1 MKKYI
6 TRSRVIRVE
15 VVEVEKETADFVWIK
30 GRRRR
35 KESQYEQYH
44 DTFDDA
50 KLYLIT
56 RHLNSVSD
64 AKNRLQVA
72 KTYLG
77 MAESLKSPDA

>member
-1 MKKYI
+1 MKKYV
-6 TRSRVIRVE
+6 TRYHVIRVE
-15 VVEVEKETADFVWIK
+15 AVEVEKETADFVWIN
-30 GRRRR
+30 GRCRR

-50 KLYLIT
+50 KRYLIT

-64 AKNRLQVA
+64 AKNRLQIA

-77 MAESLKSPDA
+77 MAESLKSPD